1 MVGNSSIMRGGTW
14 QGLGRA
20 SHSPPCG
27 EGPHAWDLGRSA
39 SWNLRQFPRLMLILD
54 QPFQRLCDLAFLIA
68 LSSGRQR
75 PSFLN
80 KLRSGLDQLAEI
92 EKVG

>member
-1 MVGNSSIMRGGTW
+1 
-14 QGLGRA
+14 
-20 SHSPPCG
+20 
-27 EGPHAWDLGRSA
+27 
-39 SWNLRQFPRLMLILD
+39 MLILD